1 MVLYTHDD
9 GIDDSADDDFKND
22 DEAEKDAIL
31 VGRRTQLSQRLF
43 LVRVSM

>member
-22 DEAEKDAIL
+22 DEVEKDAIL
-31 VGRRTQLSQRLF
+31 LGRTQLWQRLF